1 MNTKRFTLIFLAL
14 IGLLLL
20 SGCATASTSG
30 SSWPGLAADADAAY
44 LADGALIYAVRL
56 RDGAELW
63 RYPQKAEAKT
73 AFYATPV
80 LLGDGRLVIGSAGTD
95 HCLYVIDTTKVAADT
110 KTPEAT
116 CFFAAAKDRWIAAPL
131 VVGDTVYAPNN
142 DGTLYVVDLTS
153 SELLW
158 SMEIGGGGHLWAA
171 PTTDGTNLYI
181 SSLDHDVYAINIER
195 REVVWTAELGGSV
208 AGSPSLSADGRSLY
222 VGSFDSKIYALS
234 AADGSILWQVDATG
248 WVWGSPAVDGDVVY
262 AADIK
267 GQLYAL
273 EAATGKIL
281 WNAQPADAIT
291 GSPLV
296 LEDKLIVT
304 TESGNIFAYGKDG
317 QQLWPAAIKGKLY
330 TPAVRSGDLILVA
343 PLVTGAEY
351 YMTILSTDGVVQR
364 PFKPQ

>member
-142 DGTLYVVDLTS
+142 DGTLYHYSEARHRKDGRWLQQDDLTPELIAALPSGWPPPFPDCNVMRVDLAAPAGSSPAATPTS
-153 SELLW
+153 S
-158 SMEIGGGGHLWAA
+158 A
-171 PTTDGTNLYI
+171 P
-181 SSLDHDVYAINIER
+181 E
-195 REVVWTAELGGSV
+195 
-208 AGSPSLSADGRSLY
+208 GR
-222 VGSFDSKIYALS
+222 
-234 AADGSILWQVDATG
+234 
-248 WVWGSPAVDGDVVY
+248 
-262 AADIK
+262 
-267 GQLYAL
+267 
-273 EAATGKIL
+273 
-281 WNAQPADAIT
+281 
-291 GSPLV
+291 
-296 LEDKLIVT
+296 
-304 TESGNIFAYGKDG
+304 
-317 QQLWPAAIKGKLY
+317 
-330 TPAVRSGDLILVA
+330 
-343 PLVTGAEY
+343 
-351 YMTILSTDGVVQR
+351 
-364 PFKPQ
+364 